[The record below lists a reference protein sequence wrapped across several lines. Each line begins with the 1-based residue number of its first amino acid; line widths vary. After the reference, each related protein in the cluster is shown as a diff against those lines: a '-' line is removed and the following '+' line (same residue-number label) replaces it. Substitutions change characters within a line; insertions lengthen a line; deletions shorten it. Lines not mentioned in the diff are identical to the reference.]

1 MAPDASLSHGLRW
14 KVTKGLALSPL
25 LDKRDVDA
33 RADAVQ
39 ELVESPDLYEGL
51 AKALKQKG
59 IGDLERALQQLHTL
73 GADRKAPS
81 SDGQQHPDARRS
93 CSTSSSLM
101 RDASSSCVV
110 PLLG

>member
-1 MAPDASLSHGLRW
+1 MLRDWLSR
-14 KVTKGLALSPL
+14 PL
-25 LDKRDVDA
+25 LEKRDIDA

-73 GADRKAPS
+73 GADRRAPS
-81 SDGQQHPDARRS
+81 SDGKQHPDARAILFDKLKFDARRVKQL
-93 CSTSSSLM
+93 CSAISGLE
-101 RDASSSCVV
+101 R
-110 PLLG
+110 